1 MFPQLDFSRLALR
14 SFLVAKKRRTPSRRL
29 SQQEGNVALSG
40 AGEFSPIIWT
50 GDSVRLIDQTRLPME
65 EVWVEISNYREIVEA
80 IRGMMVRGAP
90 AIGIA
95 GAYGLALA
103 AMELSR
109 AANGGFSDELGR
121 AAIEIKTARPTGANL
136 AWAVDRLLCA
146 ARNAQSVEEVITDLT
161 SEAVKIHKEDLDF
174 NHAIGRNGAR
184 LIPWGSQVLTHCNA
198 GALATGGYGT
208 ALGVIRTAWSDQR
221 IERVFATETR
231 PLLQGARLTAWE
243 LAQAGIPTSLVSDS
257 SAGQLM
263 KKGMVQAVFVGAD
276 RIAANGDVANKIGTY
291 TLAVLAKET
300 GVPFYVAAPTSTL
313 DMSLSSGDEIPI
325 EERDSSE
332 VLEFAGQRTAAVGVD
347 AVNFAFDVTPS
358 RYVNAIITE
367 RGVARSPY
375 RRTLNALLESDL
387 A

>member
-1 MFPQLDFSRLALR
+1 M
-14 SFLVAKKRRTPSRRL
+14 
-29 SQQEGNVALSG
+29 ALSG

-109 AANGGFSDELGR
+109 AANGGFSDELDR

-221 IERVFATETR
+221 IKRVFATETR

-332 VLEFAGQRTAAVGVD
+332 VLEFAG
-347 AVNFAFDVTPS
+347 
-358 RYVNAIITE
+358 
-367 RGVARSPY
+367 
-375 RRTLNALLESDL
+375 
-387 A
+387 

>member
-1 MFPQLDFSRLALR
+1 M
-14 SFLVAKKRRTPSRRL
+14 
-29 SQQEGNVALSG
+29 ALSG

-65 EVWVEISNYREIVEA
+65 EVWVETSDYREIVGA

-103 AMELSR
+103 AMELSHT
-109 AANGGFSDELGR
+109 ANGGFSDELGK
-121 AAIEIKTARPTGANL
+121 AATMIKKARPTGANL
-136 AWAVDRLLCA
+136 AWAVDRLLCVS
-146 ARNAQSVEEVITDLT
+146 RSAQSVEEVITDLT
-161 SEAVKIHKEDLDF
+161 SEAVKIHREDLDF
-174 NHAIGRNGAR
+174 NHDIGRHGAR

-257 SAGQLM
+257 SVGQLL

-276 RIAANGDVANKIGTY
+276 RITANGDVANKIGTY

-313 DMSLSSGDEIPI
+313 DMSLSTGDEIPI
-325 EERDSSE
+325 EERDPSE
-332 VLEFAGQRTAAVGVD
+332 VLEFAGQRTAAIGVD
-347 AVNFAFDVTPS
+347 AINFAFDVTPS
-358 RYVNAIITE
+358 RYVDAIITE
-367 RGVARSPY
+367 RGVVRSPY
-375 RRTLNALLESDL
+375 RRTLSALLESDV

>member
-1 MFPQLDFSRLALR
+1 M
-14 SFLVAKKRRTPSRRL
+14 
-29 SQQEGNVALSG
+29 ALSG

-109 AANGGFSDELGR
+109 AANGGFSDELDR

-325 EERDSSE
+325 E
-332 VLEFAGQRTAAVGVD
+332 
-347 AVNFAFDVTPS
+347 
-358 RYVNAIITE
+358 
-367 RGVARSPY
+367 
-375 RRTLNALLESDL
+375 
-387 A
+387 